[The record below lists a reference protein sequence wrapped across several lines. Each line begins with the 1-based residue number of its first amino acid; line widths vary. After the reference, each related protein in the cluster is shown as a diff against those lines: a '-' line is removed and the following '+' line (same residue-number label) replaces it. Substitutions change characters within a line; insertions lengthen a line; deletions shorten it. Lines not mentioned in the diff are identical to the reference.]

1 MRTLLTLAGV
11 AGIALCAGCAQAPLT
26 KAEVDGRVVCDSERM
41 AKVEQQARLDNRAV
55 VWVNCPTVTL
65 RTT

>member
-26 KAEVDGRVVCDSERM
+26 KADVDGRIVCDSARM
-41 AKVEQQARLDNRAV
+41 SKVEHQARQDNREV
-55 VWVNCPTVTL
+55 RWVNCPTVTL